1 MHKGT
6 IGLWA
11 LLIVAAAGGC
21 KKSLSDEEI
30 RRIVR
35 DEVQEQL
42 RERKRRQASRPP
54 AKDPATT
61 ATEPRPNGP
70 SVNAQNQRP
79 VARLRRR
86 IQTMEALVERF
97 DKSPDV
103 SKARV
108 TMMKKQLARMRE
120 QLARAEGGQSP
131 LTSPTSPPPGTT
143 DQTRKEWL
151 DALAAGIRP
160 LGKQRWEIDRRILTS
175 ILKDPGFA
183 NKDAFL
189 VPHQV
194 NEKPQGFRLKYV
206 RPKGFYSA
214 LGLKTGDIIE
224 RVNDTPLTGPK
235 DLTAFYSGLS
245 KARLATLVLRRNGS
259 RFVHVYTLK

>member
-1 MHKGT
+1 MHKGS

-11 LLIVAAAGGC
+11 LLVLAAAGGC

-42 RERKRRQASRPP
+42 RERKRRQAPRPP
-54 AKDPATT
+54 AQDPATT
-61 ATEPRPNGP
+61 APEPRPSGP

-79 VARLRRR
+79 LERLRRR
-86 IQTMEALVERF
+86 IQTLEALVERF
-97 DKSPDV
+97 DKSPGV
-103 SKARV
+103 RKARV
-108 TMMKKQLARMRE
+108 TMMKKQLVRMRE
-120 QLARAEGGQSP
+120 QLARAEGGKSP
-131 LTSPTSPPPGTT
+131 LTSPASTPSGTT
-143 DQTRKEWL
+143 DQTRKDWL

-160 LGKQRWEIDRRILTS
+160 LGKQRWEIDRRILAS

-189 VPHQV
+189 VPHRV

-206 RPKGFYSA
+206 RPKGFYSS
-214 LGLKTGDIIE
+214 LGLTTGDVIE
-224 RVNDTPLTGPK
+224 RVNNTLLTGPK

-259 RFVHVYTLK
+259 RIVHVYTVK